1 MKRLL
6 LSALIVGVPAVALA
20 QQPAGDPAKGEQIF
34 KTCGICHDLGPTAK
48 IKVGPPLN
56 GIVGRPWAS
65 WPGYSYSK
73 GLQDGKAKG
82 NVWTAEL
89 LNQWLEGPSKLVPGT
104 KMIFPGLKTAEQR
117 ANVIAYLSQ
126 FDEKGNKKK

>member
-1 MKRLL
+1 MKSVF
-6 LSALIVGVPAVALA
+6 LSALIAGLPVAALA

-34 KTCGICHDLGPTAK
+34 KTCHICHDIGPTAK

-65 WPGYSYSK
+65 WPGYSYSQ

-82 NVWTAEL
+82 NVWTAAEL
-89 LNQWLEGPSKLVPGT
+89 EKWLENPRAVVPGT
-104 KMIFPGLKTAEQR
+104 KMIFPGLKSAAQR
-117 ANVIAYLSQ
+117 ADVISYLSQ
-126 FDEKGNKKK
+126 FDEKGNKK

>member
-6 LSALIVGVPAVALA
+6 LSVLIFGLPAMASA
-20 QQPAGDPAKGEQIF
+20 QQPAGDAAKGEQIF
-34 KTCGICHDLGPTAK
+34 KTCGICHDIGPTAK

-65 WPGYSYSK
+65 WPGYSYSQ

-82 NVWTAEL
+82 NVWTADLIEK
-89 LNQWLEGPSKLVPGT
+89 WLENPRALVPGT
-104 KMIFPGLKTAEQR
+104 KMIFPGLKTADQR

-126 FDEKGNKKK
+126 FDIKGNKK

>member
-6 LSALIVGVPAVALA
+6 LSALIFGLPAVASA
-20 QQPAGDPAKGEQIF
+20 QQPTGDAAKGEQIF
-34 KTCGICHDLGPTAK
+34 KTCGICHEIGPTAK
-48 IKVGPPLN
+48 VKVGPPLN

-65 WPGYSYSK
+65 WPGYGYSQ

-82 NVWTAEL
+82 NVWTAALIEK
-89 LNQWLEGPSKLVPGT
+89 WLENPRALVPGT
-104 KMIFPGLKTAEQR
+104 KMIFPGLKTADQR

-126 FDEKGNKKK
+126 FDIKGNKK

>member
-6 LSALIVGVPAVALA
+6 LSALIFGLPTVALA

-56 GIVGRPWAS
+56 GVVGRP
-65 WPGYSYSK
+65 
-73 GLQDGKAKG
+73 
-82 NVWTAEL
+82 
-89 LNQWLEGPSKLVPGT
+89 
-104 KMIFPGLKTAEQR
+104 
-117 ANVIAYLSQ
+117 
-126 FDEKGNKKK
+126 